1 MTESTLIPA
10 GFGAVMLTLIALA
23 LATAHSDQTI
33 STGTATQAAPN
44 TQISQKDY

>member
-23 LATAHSDQTI
+23 LATAHSDQNNG
-33 STGTATQAAPN
+33 SGTATQAAPI
-44 TQISQKDY
+44 TQISQKDH

>member
-23 LATAHSDQTI
+23 LVTAHSDQTI
-33 STGTATQAAPN
+33 GTGTATQAAPI
-44 TQISQKDY
+44 T